1 MNPLSDV
8 RLVLLDVNETLSDT
22 AALGAAL
29 TALGA
34 SAHLAPTWFAAVL
47 RDGFALLAAGTPA
60 PFADVARA
68 AALTVLHGV
77 VDDAALPGAADRLV
91 AALGEL
97 PPHPDVA
104 PGLRALAGA
113 GLRLATLSH
122 GSPAVAEAVLARAG
136 VREHVERVVG
146 VFDEAGTWKP
156 AAAAYRHALDVCG
169 TTPEQT
175 LLVAV
180 HPWDLHG
187 AAQVGLR
194 TAWVDRAGAPWPA
207 VCTAPDVVVS
217 DLGRLP
223 AALGR

>member
-1 MNPLSDV
+1 VNSLSDV
-8 RLVLLDVNETLSDT
+8 RLVLIDVNETLSDT
-22 AALGAAL
+22 ASLGDTLRELGAP
-29 TALGA
+29 
-34 SAHLAPTWFAAVL
+34 AHLAPTWFASVL
-47 RDGFALLAAGTPA
+47 RDGFALLAAGTPV
-60 PFADVARA
+60 PLADVARA

-77 VDDAALPGAADRLV
+77 VDEAALPAAADRLV

-104 PGLRALAGA
+104 PGLRALAAA

-136 VREHVERVVG
+136 VREQVERVVG

-156 AAAAYRHALDVCG
+156 DAAAYRHALTVFG

-187 AAQVGLR
+187 AARVGLR
-194 TAWVDRAGAPWPA
+194 TAWVDRAGAPYPA
-207 VCTAPDVVVS
+207 VSTPPDVVVTS
-217 DLGRLP
+217 LEELP

>member
-1 MNPLSDV
+1 VNPPSDV
-8 RLVLLDVNETLSDT
+8 RLVLFDVNETLSDT
-22 AALGAAL
+22 ASLGATL

-34 SAHLAPTWFAAVL
+34 PAHLAPTWFASVL

-68 AALTVLHGV
+68 AALTVLHPV

-104 PGLRALAGA
+104 PGLGALAAA

-122 GSPAVAEAVLARAG
+122 GSPTVAEAVLARAG
-136 VREHVERVVG
+136 VRDQVERVVG
-146 VFDEAGTWKP
+146 VYDEAGTWKP
-156 AAAAYRHALDVCG
+156 AAAAYHHALAVSG
-169 TTPEQT
+169 TTPEET

-187 AAQVGLR
+187 AARAGLR
-194 TAWVDRAGAPWPA
+194 TAWVDRVGAPWPA
-207 VCTAPDVVVS
+207 VCTAPDVVVTS
-217 DLGRLP
+217 LAELP